1 VVRACD
7 WVDFRVKDVS
17 TIILPQHRA
26 FSDFIYLAVAHY
38 CFFFGC
44 CKGSEN
50 NRALSIV
57 GDVLGNDRDIG
68 DGTMA
73 DLLD

>member
-1 VVRACD
+1 VVRAYD
-7 WVDFRVKDVS
+7 WVDFRVIDGS
-17 TIILPQHRA
+17 SIFLTQHRVFFRLHQPGCRA
-26 FSDFIYLAVAHY
+26 F
-38 CFFFGC
+38 
-44 CKGSEN
+44 
-50 NRALSIV
+50 SIV